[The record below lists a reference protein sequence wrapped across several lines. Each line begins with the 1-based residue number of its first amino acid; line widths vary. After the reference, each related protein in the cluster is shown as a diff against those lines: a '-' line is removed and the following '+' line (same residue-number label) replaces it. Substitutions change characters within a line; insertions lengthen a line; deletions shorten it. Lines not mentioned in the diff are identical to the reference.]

1 MNSFQKQ
8 RYLARLITDIFL
20 ILLAFIVA
28 RTWFPSHDDLISTRN
43 LEVFSFIIVS
53 WYFSAKVSF
62 LYDNFLSRRLSA
74 EFLILFKTLIY
85 YSFIVS
91 IAAFFISKD
100 PLYSKKFVI
109 TFLGILWLVLPVEKY
124 LIRWFYGEFVF
135 KKQVV
140 KVLIIG
146 TGELAMRF
154 YKKVIDSDEYGYKL
168 AGFVDDLP
176 NPELNGK
183 YLGDMSKLEE
193 ILIQQPDIQDV
204 IIALPVSDTH
214 KINYSASVAEQH
226 YKRVSVIPDY
236 FSFAQSVSVSNIG
249 AFPLVSLR
257 RLPLD
262 DLEMRFF
269 KRAFDVIL
277 SIFLFV
283 FVFSW
288 LFPIIIILIK
298 LTTRGSVFF
307 IQERWGLN
315 IKPIRCLKFRT
326 MVDVSTDVDEH
337 GKYKQATRND
347 PRITKIGRILRK
359 TNLDELPQFL
369 NVLRGEMSV
378 VGPRPHPIPLN
389 MESKDTVSNYMLR
402 YLVKPGITG
411 WAQVN
416 GFRGETKEIHQMQKR
431 IDFDLW
437 YIENWSFW
445 LDIQIIFQTMIN
457 MIKGDHNAY

>member
-8 RYLARLITDIFL
+8 RYLARLITDLLLLL
-20 ILLAFIVA
+20 IAFVIA
-28 RTWFPSHDDLISTRN
+28 RSWFPSHEKLISARN
-43 LEVFSFIIVS
+43 LEILSFVFVA
-53 WYFSAKVSF
+53 WYFCAKVAF

-85 YSFIVS
+85 FSFIVS
-91 IAAFFISKD
+91 IAAFFISRD
-100 PLYSKKFVI
+100 PLYSKKFVA
-109 TFLGILWLVLPVEKY
+109 TFLAFLWLALPIEKY

-135 KKQVV
+135 KKQIV
-140 KVLIIG
+140 KVIIIG
-146 TGELAMRF
+146 TGELALRF

-168 AGFVDDLP
+168 AGFVDDVP

-183 YLGDMSKLEE
+183 YLGSISSLEV
-193 ILIQQPDIQDV
+193 ILIREPDIQDV
-204 IIALPVSDTH
+204 IIALPVSETR
-214 KINYSASVAEQH
+214 KINDAAAIAEKH
-226 YKRVSVIPDY
+226 YKRVSIIPDY
-236 FSFAQSVSVSNIG
+236 FSFAESVSVSNIG
-249 AFPLVSLR
+249 SFPLVSLR

-269 KRAFDVIL
+269 KRAFDIIL
-277 SIFLFV
+277 SVLLFV
-283 FVFSW
+283 FIFSW
-288 LFPIIIILIK
+288 IFPIIILFIK

-326 MVDVSTDVDEH
+326 MVDVSTDVDEN
-337 GKYKQATRND
+337 GRYQQATRND
-347 PRITKIGRILRK
+347 PRITKIGKILRK

-369 NVLRGEMSV
+369 NVIRGEMSI

-389 MESKDTVSNYMLR
+389 MESKDKVSNYMLR

-416 GFRGETKEIHQMQKR
+416 GFRGETREIHQMQKR
-431 IDFDLW
+431 VDFDLW

-445 LDIQIIFQTMIN
+445 LDLQIIFQTIIN
-457 MIKGDHNAY
+457 MLKGDHNAY